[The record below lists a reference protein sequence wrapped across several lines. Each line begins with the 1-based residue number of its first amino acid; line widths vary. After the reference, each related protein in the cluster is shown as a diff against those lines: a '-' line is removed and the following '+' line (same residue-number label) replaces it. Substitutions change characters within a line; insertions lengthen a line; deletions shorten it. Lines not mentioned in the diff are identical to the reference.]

1 MEVRALKAAL
11 GRRMRIVEHSNPL
24 QWLLERLPAAARN
37 AVAGVALSPPGHSSA
52 SLSDTARTGAS
63 WECPDNFHNSVTLT
77 GCQIRE
83 SAAASINVKGRR
95 RNLGNSEGWC
105 FITSVSACDPPR
117 PELGAVAVL

>member
-105 FITSVSACDPPR
+105 FITSV
-117 PELGAVAVL
+117 